1 MHLGR
6 RSLSLPVPLTDAE
19 RLLGASDAREARR
32 LARLELWAVSGC
44 VTCRWFLV
52 QAPTVSHRMHPRD
65 LFATFDPWERDEHTL
80 RLAAAWIVLKGR

>member
-6 RSLSLPVPLTDAE
+6 HALPVPLTDAQ
-19 RLLGASDAREARR
+19 RLLGVSDAREARR
-32 LARLELWAVSGC
+32 VARLEFWAAARC
-44 VTCRWFLV
+44 VACRWFLLH
-52 QAPTVSHRMHPRD
+52 APAVAHTMHPRD